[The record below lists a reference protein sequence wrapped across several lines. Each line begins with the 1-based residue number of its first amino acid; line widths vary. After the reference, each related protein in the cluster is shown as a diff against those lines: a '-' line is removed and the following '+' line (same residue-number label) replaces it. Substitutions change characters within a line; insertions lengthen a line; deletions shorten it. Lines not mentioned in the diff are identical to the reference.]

1 MSFIEIYNK
10 EKKRANEEKSRQ
22 LVELEELFEGHRA
35 NDVMIKA
42 MDNLLEKRANTDEFN
57 RMYYNSEQTDKT
69 LNFVEKIEEL
79 FVLIRENR
87 EYQANI
93 LCQKKVAMRDNPEN
107 PEIDRKAVE
116 LYANLQEEM
125 VKHIKDLKSYTRI
138 MENDI
143 AW

>member
-1 MSFIEIYNK
+1 MT
-10 EKKRANEEKSRQ
+10 NE
-22 LVELEELFEGHRA
+22 
-35 NDVMIKA
+35 VMIKA
-42 MDNLLEKRANTDEFN
+42 MDNLLDKRANTDEFN
-57 RMYYNSEQTDKT
+57 KMYYNGEQTDKT

-87 EYQANI
+87 EYQASI
-93 LCQKKVAMRDNPEN
+93 LCKKKIAMRDNPEN
-107 PEIDRKAVE
+107 PVIDRKTVE

-138 MENDI
+138 LENNI

>member
-1 MSFIEIYNK
+1 MNEVMMS
-10 EKKRANEEKSRQ
+10 
-22 LVELEELFEGHRA
+22 
-35 NDVMIKA
+35 A
-42 MDNLLEKRANTDEFN
+42 MDNLLEKRASTDEFN
-57 RMYYNSEQTDKT
+57 RMYYNGEQTDKT

-93 LCQKKVAMRDNPEN
+93 LCQKKIAMRKEPEN
-107 PEIDRKAVE
+107 PKIDPKSLE
-116 LYANLQEEM
+116 LYADLQEEM

-138 MENDI
+138 MERNI

>member
-1 MSFIEIYNK
+1 MT
-10 EKKRANEEKSRQ
+10 NE
-22 LVELEELFEGHRA
+22 
-35 NDVMIKA
+35 VMIKA
-42 MDNLLEKRANTDEFN
+42 MDNLLDKRANTDEFN
-57 RMYYNSEQTDKT
+57 KMYYNGEQTDKT

-87 EYQANI
+87 EYLANI

-107 PEIDRKAVE
+107 PVIDRKTVE

-138 MENDI
+138 MERNI

>member
-1 MSFIEIYNK
+1 MSFVEIYNK
-10 EKKRANEEKSRQ
+10 EKNRANKEKKRASD
-22 LVELEELFEGHRA
+22 LVEWVRA

-57 RMYYNSEQTDKT
+57 KMYYNGEQTDKT

-107 PEIDRKAVE
+107 PKIDPKTVE

-138 MENDI
+138 LENDI